1 MKFFLKNK
9 KGFSVIEIMIACAI
23 ISTSIFAL
31 VSSASKGV
39 QLSNQVLKQTQASI
53 LLEEGAEAVKSI
65 RDNLWTDISSLTVG
79 TTYYLS
85 FNTTTNKWSLSTT
98 ASTIDFIFTRTIV
111 ITAVNRDSNDDIT
124 TSGGTLDLRT
134 KKVSINVSWNNSS
147 NTTTSKDLSFYMSD
161 IFN

>member
-9 KGFSVIEIMIACAI
+9 KGFSVIEIIIACAI

-39 QLSNQVLKQTQASI
+39 QLSNQALKQTQATT

-85 FNTTTNKWSLSTT
+85 FDTTTNKWSLSTT
-98 ASTIDFIFTRTIV
+98 ASTIDSIFTRTIV
-111 ITAVNRDSNDDIT
+111 ISAVNRDSNDDIT
-124 TSGGTLDLRT
+124 TSGGTLDART
-134 KKVSINVSWNNSS
+134 KKVIINVSWKNSS
-147 NTTTSKDLSFYMSD
+147 NTITSKDLSFYMSD

>member
-9 KGFSVIEIMIACAI
+9 KGFSVIEIIIACAI

-39 QLSNQVLKQTQASI
+39 QLSNQALKQTQATT

-85 FNTTTNKWSLSTT
+85 FDTTTNKWSLSTT
-98 ASTIDFIFTRTIV
+98 ASTIDSIFTRTIV
-111 ITAVNRDSNDDIT
+111 VTAVNRDSNDDIT
-124 TSGGTLDLRT
+124 TSGGTLDART
-134 KKVSINVSWNNSS
+134 KKVNINVSWNNSS
-147 NTTTSKDLSFYMSD
+147 NTMTSKDLSFYMSD